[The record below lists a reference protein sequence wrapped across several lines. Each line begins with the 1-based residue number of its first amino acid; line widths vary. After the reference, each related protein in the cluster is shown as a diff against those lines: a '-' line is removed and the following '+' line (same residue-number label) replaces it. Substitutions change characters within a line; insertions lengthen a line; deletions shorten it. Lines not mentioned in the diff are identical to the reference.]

1 MPTTR
6 TCWRRSALPAE
17 KRVKIYTKTIT
28 LGAALKWAGVV
39 GTGGDAKTLIAARR
53 VLVNGVLEQR
63 RGRRLTAG
71 DLVAVQGGP
80 TLVIEEATDA
90 PAAPPVAPRVP

>member
-1 MPTTR
+1 M
-6 TCWRRSALPAE
+6 PAE

-28 LGAALKWAGVV
+28 VGAALKWAGVV
-39 GTGGDAKTLIAARR
+39 STGGEAKALIAGRR
-53 VLVNGVLEQR
+53 VLVNGALEQR

-80 TLVIEEATDA
+80 TLVIEEAADA
-90 PAAPPVAPRVP
+90 QAAPPVAPRVP

>member
-1 MPTTR
+1 M
-6 TCWRRSALPAE
+6 PAE

-28 LGAALKWAGVV
+28 VGAALKWAGVV
-39 GTGGDAKTLIAARR
+39 STGGEAKALIAGRR
-53 VLVNGVLEQR
+53 VLVNGALEQR

-80 TLVIEEATDA
+80 TLVIEEAADA
-90 PAAPPVAPRVP
+90 QAPPPVAPRVP